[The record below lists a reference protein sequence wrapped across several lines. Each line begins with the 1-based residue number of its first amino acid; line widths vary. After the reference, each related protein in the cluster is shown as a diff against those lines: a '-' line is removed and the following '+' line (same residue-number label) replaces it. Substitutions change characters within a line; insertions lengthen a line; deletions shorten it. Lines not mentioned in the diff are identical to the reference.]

1 MVFQMV
7 FRTGVMQD
15 SAILRPD
22 ELQMRL
28 ALMTCVIAA
37 VGLLPASVVRNR
49 SRIIDDHAQRIVL

>member
-1 MVFQMV
+1 MV

-15 SAILRPD
+15 SAILRHG

-28 ALMTCVIAA
+28 ALMTCVIAS

-49 SRIIDDHAQRIVL
+49 SKIIDDHAQRIVL

>member
-1 MVFQMV
+1 
-7 FRTGVMQD
+7 MQD
-15 SAILRPD
+15 SAILQPG

-37 VGLLPASVVRNR
+37 VGLLPASIVRNR